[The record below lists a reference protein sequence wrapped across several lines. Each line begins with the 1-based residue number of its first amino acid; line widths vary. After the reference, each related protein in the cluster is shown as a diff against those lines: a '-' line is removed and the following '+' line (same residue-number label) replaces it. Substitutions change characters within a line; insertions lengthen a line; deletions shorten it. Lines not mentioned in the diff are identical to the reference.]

1 MVRCKTYSYNRQR
14 FCHWTGN
21 PSGGEQNFFNNRFWL
36 RVEVGEHIPAPFEYA
51 FMKNLLKSAGK
62 MVILSW
68 AVLGQGGIGHVNEQT
83 AEQIVQK
90 MRAWGWAKDEILTM
104 DLKTAAT
111 IGYIKRNVQVFEPI
125 VPK

>member
-1 MVRCKTYSYNRQR
+1 MWDLLILPKREREWKVTDAVMSI
-14 FCHWTGN
+14 
-21 PSGGEQNFFNNRFWL
+21 
-36 RVEVGEHIPAPFEYA
+36 GEHIPAPFEYA

-90 MRAWGWAKDEILTM
+90 MKAWGWAKDEILTM
-104 DLKTAAT
+104 DLKTAAKVE
-111 IGYIKRNVQVFEPI
+111 YIKRNVQVF
-125 VPK
+125 VYVM